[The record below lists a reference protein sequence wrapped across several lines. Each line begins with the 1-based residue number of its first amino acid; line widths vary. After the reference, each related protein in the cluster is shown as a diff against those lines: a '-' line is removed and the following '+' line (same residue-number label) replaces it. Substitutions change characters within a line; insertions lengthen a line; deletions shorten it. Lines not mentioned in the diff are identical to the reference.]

1 MAQQH
6 YKTLFKKALLQF
18 ITEPDPYLAMLK
30 WVMTEMMRIETE
42 AKVGAAKGKHSKERT
57 THFSGGRARRVDTRM
72 GTVYL
77 VVPKVRKG
85 GYVPFFISERRR
97 SEQAL
102 IAVVQEAFINGVS
115 TRKIERLAHAMG
127 IENISASQVSE
138 FNRELDSQV
147 ADFQGRPLAEEYPFL
162 FIDALYQKVR
172 VEGRVVSVA
181 VMIACGVN
189 PAGSREILA
198 VEPMFDESEDS
209 WRLFFRKLKARGMKR
224 TALCVSDAHAGLQ
237 AAVRKEWL
245 GASWQ
250 RCKVHFMRN
259 ILAKVPHREKARF
272 AAHLKQIWL
281 EPDKKSAKRAAAA
294 LIDDY
299 GKRFPDA
306 VRCLEE
312 GLEDSLSFYDFPEVD
327 KKRISSTNGQER
339 LNMEIRRR
347 SRVVGVFP
355 SVASYL
361 RLTICYLIE
370 YSEDWEN
377 ERSYIRE
384 DKVLGSLDR
393 LHELMAQAAN

>member
-1 MAQQH
+1 MAQTH
-6 YKTLFKKALLQF
+6 YKAPFKKALLQF
-18 ITEPDPYLAMLK
+18 LTEPDPFLAMLQ
-30 WVMTEMMRIETE
+30 WVMTEMMRIEAE
-42 AKVGAAKGKHSKERT
+42 AKVGAIKGKHSTERT
-57 THFSGGRARRVDTRM
+57 TYFSGARARRVDTRM

-77 VVPKVRKG
+77 LVPKVRKG
-85 GYVPFFISERRR
+85 GYIPFFISERRR

-115 TRKIERLAHAMG
+115 TRKIERLAQAMG
-127 IENISASQVSE
+127 IENISAGQVSE
-138 FNRELDSQV
+138 FNKELDAHV
-147 ADFQGRPLAEEYPFL
+147 MDFRNRPLAEEYPFL
-162 FIDALYQKVR
+162 WIDALYQKVR

-189 PAGSREILA
+189 LAGNREILA

-209 WRLFFRKLKARGMKR
+209 WRAFFRKLKARGMMR
-224 TALCVSDAHAGLQ
+224 TALCISDAHAGIQ

-245 GASWQ
+245 GSSWQ

-259 ILAKVPHREKARF
+259 ILARVPHREKARF

-281 EPDKKSAKRAAAA
+281 EPDKKSARRAAAA

-299 GKRFPDA
+299 EKRFPEA
-306 VRCLEE
+306 IRCLEE
-312 GLEDSLSFYDFPEVD
+312 GLDDSLSFYDFPEID

-339 LNMEIRRR
+339 LNREIRRR

-355 SVASYL
+355 SVESYV

-370 YSEDWEN
+370 YSEDWNN
-377 ERSYIRE
+377 ERSYIHE
-384 DKVLGSLDR
+384 AKIIGSLDKF
-393 LHELMAQAAN
+393 HELTAQMAS